1 MDINKVFLMGNL
13 TADPK
18 VFGERGNVIS
28 FTIACNAGKDK
39 DGNDRVNYVPVKA
52 FGKTAEWAP
61 QMTKGSRVMVDGYVT
76 TEKYEGKDGKA
87 VYSVSVVAW
96 QIQAIV
102 GRPKEGSNTNQRGY
116 SSSSRD
122 DSDVPF

>member
-1 MDINKVFLMGNL
+1 MKVDINKVFLMGNL

-61 QMTKGSRVMVDGYVT
+61 QMSTGSRVMVDGYVT
-76 TEKYEGKDGKA
+76 TEKYEKDGKTT
-87 VYSVSVVAW
+87 YSVSVIAW

-102 GRPKEGSNTNQRGY
+102 GRLKEGGNTNQRGY
-116 SSSSRD
+116 SSHD